1 MCTDSSCDVALGN
14 HGFAPGFI
22 CCHGSSF
29 AASDFKFVLVVN
41 LANGGCE
48 GDADNELV
56 VVQLMFLD
64 DVYVRFLV
72 SLVSADFLDLVLD
85 GVNGN
90 MVVVLACNVCG
101 IGRFGVEWGITAK
114 FVDFGERWVY
124 VSRRGG
130 GRIERKGGGRVEGYL
145 GEGTVVGL

>member
-1 MCTDSSCDVALGN
+1 VCTDSSCDVALGN
-14 HGFAPGFI
+14 QGCAAGFI

-41 LANGGCE
+41 LAIGGCE
-48 GDADNELV
+48 GVANNELV

-64 DVYVRFLV
+64 GVYVRFLS
-72 SLVSADFLDLVLD
+72 SLVSAELLDLVFD

-90 MVVVLACNVCG
+90 MVVVLACDACG
-101 IGRFGVEWGITAK
+101 IGRFWVEWGITAK

-130 GRIERKGGGRVEGYL
+130 VE
-145 GEGTVVGL
+145 